1 MVFALETNLR
11 IGIQTIHRRTEPA
24 DGPWM
29 PRIDDLVD
37 LVRLVDDSGYDLL
50 WVGDHISFPVAILDP
65 FLQLA
70 QAAVI
75 SRRLLLGTS
84 VLLLPL
90 RHPTPVAKQVSTLD
104 HLTEGRFILGVGVGG
119 EFPREYAACDVPPNE
134 RGARLAEGVAVLRKF
149 FSGQPVSHHGKFY
162 GPFVDVPMSPP
173 PRQAGGPP
181 IWFAGRKE
189 AALRRI
195 GRLGDGY
202 LSYVVTP
209 EMYSAALQAISEA
222 AERAGRS
229 SASFGTGH
237 LLFARLDRTYEAALN
252 RATETLSVR
261 YAMDFRK
268 AAERYCALGTPQMV
282 AERIRAFHAAGV
294 RHVVLDLLGPYEQK
308 AEQIAWFARD
318 ALPLLDDLTAGHSR
332 SGTSAHGGTP

>member
-1 MVFALETNLR
+1 MDLILDDGLK
-11 IGIQTIHRRTEPA
+11 IGVQTIHRRTEPSDA
-24 DGPWM
+24 VWLPS
-29 PRIDDLVD
+29 IDQLVSLVSLVD
-37 LVRLVDDSGYDLL
+37 RCGYDSL
-50 WVGDHISFPVAILDP
+50 WAGDHISFPVPIFDP
-65 FLQLA
+65 MMQLA
-70 QAAVI
+70 QAAVV

-90 RHPTPVAKQVSTLD
+90 RHPTPVAKQVLTLD

-119 EFPREYAACDVPPNE
+119 EFPREYAACDVPLNE
-134 RGARLAEGVAVLRKF
+134 RGARLSEGVQVLRKF
-149 FSGQPVSHHGKFY
+149 FTGEPVTHHGRFY
-162 GPFVDVPMSPP
+162 GPFEDVPMRPP

-202 LSYVVTP
+202 LAYVISP
-209 EMYSAALQAISEA
+209 DMYRSALDTIGA
-222 AERAGRS
+222 AARDAGRGPIR
-229 SASFGTGH
+229 FGTGH
-237 LLFARLDRTYEAALN
+237 LLFTRMERDYETALD

-268 AAERYCALGTPQMV
+268 AAARYCALGTPEMV

-294 RHVVLDLLGPYEQK
+294 RHVALDFLGPFERRH
-308 AEQIAWFARD
+308 EQIEWFARD
-318 ALPLLDDLTAGHSR
+318 VMPLLRDLMKKGD
-332 SGTSAHGGTP
+332 